1 MTVVCWDGKYL
12 AVDSRRTKDKVAVS
26 DDSNKID
33 TSFKGVKFEGSYIR
47 AVAKAGNVRTTRL
60 LREALKTNPEVFTRG
75 TFNAVGLKKGG
86 LLIVTRKA
94 AWHVGT
100 NGKGV
105 AESKKID
112 KGQTYAI
119 GSGGRIGTFLMDAFG
134 LSAPMAVASVTMQ
147 LDCCGGP
154 VRYVKCRGVL
164 PGSKLEIKSK
174 NYIDYSSLRKDV
186 LVRLKRKVDQALTD
200 PPED

>member
-12 AVDSRRTKDKVAVS
+12 AVDSRRTKDKVAVT

-33 TSFKGVKFEGSYIR
+33 TSFRGVKFEGSYIR
-47 AVAKAGNVRTTRL
+47 AVAKAGNVKTTRV
-60 LREALKTNPEVFTRG
+60 LREVLKKDPEVFTRG
-75 TFNAVGLKKGG
+75 SYNATGLKKGS
-86 LLIVTRKA
+86 LLVVTRKA
-94 AWHVGT
+94 AWHLST
-100 NGKGV
+100 DGKGV
-105 AESKKID
+105 VEVKKIGKD
-112 KGQTYAI
+112 QSYAI

-164 PGSKLEIKSK
+164 PGTKLEIKSK
-174 NYIDYSSLRKDV
+174 NYSDYSSLRKDV

-200 PPED
+200 PHTD